1 MPAKSTIQV
10 KFSMYTPI
18 QVVILLNTLATFV
31 AGQYI
36 SFSSTSLNV
45 KLNVSSQTLASLQPR
60 ALPSF
65 DFSPFDVLSQ
75 RSANGNYHLGDIT
88 IRYRQAGANLWTNVD
103 SAAAR
108 KPVISTGGSTSNL
121 SPTLPSGLPLNIT
134 RIWST
139 NGADVAL
146 NFSITNTGN
155 KSIEIGSLGFPIEF
169 NSIFTGRTALATQ
182 QTCSFVDPNIGLDGG
197 YLRVA
202 PLSGTGPALV
212 VTPLGHTPFEAW
224 RFLQEDTQTPLS
236 YQSQTFEGFY
246 SWDVYTLAYAQNEW
260 SSAVPWNPATSV
272 VLAPGKSISHG
283 LRFSVASDIPSI
295 ESTIETTGT
304 PLAVGVPGYIIPR
317 DLTAQLTLR
326 YNSMV
331 SSIETSPPGALTF
344 SQIAAKT
351 YSLTPSSAIWGR
363 VRVTIRYANN
373 LTQTIH
379 YYITES
385 APETVHDL
393 GQFLTTNQWFS
404 NTSDPFHRAPSVLSY
419 DRSVNQLV
427 LQDPRAWIPGLSDEA
442 GAGSYLAA
450 TMKQAASPNAGEVA
464 KLEDFITKTLW
475 GSVQNSDY
483 SVRKSVFFYEP
494 SAVSYN
500 YDPAIDW
507 TQWWS
512 WNKANAYA
520 TDRAYDYVH
529 VTAAYWSLYRVARY
543 YPDIVKKQTWQWYL
557 NQAYNTVIYVTSK
570 NVPYVDVGM
579 MGETVFGKLLDD
591 LKNEGLTSQATM
603 LEAAMKKRALLW
615 DTQAVPFG
623 SEMAWDSTGQEGVY
637 YWAKYFNL
645 TATTSKTLNTILGY
659 MPTVSHWCWNGNARR
674 YWDNIPPNLLLPPH
688 SYGGKIQRYERQGHH
703 YGSGLNAL
711 PLLSHFESHPNLTHL
726 LRIGFGGI
734 SGPLSNID
742 QGGFA
747 SASFHTWPDTLIWD
761 PYSGDYGPNFLGLVL
776 GSGTWVLDDQEFGLG
791 LVAFGGLLTL
801 GSGNAMGWTV
811 EPRDPVRRRVFIA
824 QMGVRVEVDAGA
836 IEKVV
841 FDGGEK
847 VEVTVAPSVKSI
859 STMAKANSTILRVV
873 KTAQVGGVG
882 SAKVVGLQAARG
894 GWSVDLRGGSVVVEV
909 AFT

>member
-1 MPAKSTIQV
+1 MC
-10 KFSMYTPI
+10 
-18 QVVILLNTLATFV
+18 TLARV
-31 AGQYI
+31 AILVNIFTVLIAAQYI

-45 KLNVSSQTLASLQPR
+45 KLNASSQTLASLQPR

-88 IRYRQAGANLWTNVD
+88 IRYRQVGATLWTDVD

-108 KPVISTGGSTSNL
+108 KSVISTGSSTSNL

-134 RIWST
+134 RSWST
-139 NGADVAL
+139 TGADVTL

-182 QTCSFVDPNIGLDGG
+182 QTCSFVDPNIGLGGG
-197 YLRVA
+197 YLRVT
-202 PLSGTGPALV
+202 PLSGIGPALV
-212 VTPLGHTPFEAW
+212 VTPLGQTPFEGW
-224 RFLQEDTQTPLS
+224 RFLQENAQTPLY

-246 SWDVYTLAYAQNEW
+246 SWEVYTLAYAQNEW
-260 SSAVPWNPATSV
+260 KSTVPWNPATSLI
-272 VLAPGKSISHG
+272 LAPGKSTSHG
-283 LRFSVASDIPSI
+283 LRFSVATDIPSI
-295 ESTIETTGT
+295 ESTVEATGT
-304 PLAVGVPGYIIPR
+304 PLAVGVPGYIIPQ
-317 DLTAQLTLR
+317 DLIAQLILR
-326 YNSMV
+326 HNSTV
-331 SSIETSPPGALTF
+331 STIETSPADAITF
-344 SQIAAKT
+344 SEIASNT
-351 YSLTPSSAIWGR
+351 YSLTPSSAVWGR

-373 LTQTIH
+373 VNQTIH
-379 YYITES
+379 YYITKS

-404 NTSDPFHRAPSVLSY
+404 NTSDPFDRAPSVLSY
-419 DRSVNQLV
+419 DRSANQLV

-450 TMKQAASPNAGEVA
+450 TMKQAASPNADEVT
-464 KLEDFITKTLW
+464 KLEDFVTNTLW
-475 GSVQNSDY
+475 GSVQNTDF

-494 SAVSYN
+494 GAISYK
-500 YDPAIDW
+500 YDSSIDW
-507 TQWWS
+507 TNWWS

-529 VTAAYWSLYRVARY
+529 VTGAYWSLYRVARY
-543 YPDIVKKQTWQWYL
+543 YPNIVKKQTWQWYL

-579 MGETVFGKLLDD
+579 MGETVFGRLLDD
-591 LKNEGLTSQATM
+591 LENEGLTSQATT

-637 YWAKYFNL
+637 YWSN
-645 TATTSKTLNTILGY
+645 
-659 MPTVSHWCWNGNARR
+659 
-674 YWDNIPPNLLLPPH
+674 
-688 SYGGKIQRYERQGHH
+688 YGGKIQRYERQGHH

-726 LRIGFGGI
+726 LRVGFGGI

-761 PYSGDYGPNFLGLVL
+761 PYSGDYGPNFLGLAL
-776 GSGTWVLDDQEFGLG
+776 GSGTWVLDDKEFSLG
-791 LVAFGGLLTL
+791 LVAFGGHLTL
-801 GSGNAMGWTV
+801 GSPGWTV
-811 EPRDPVRRRVFIA
+811 EPRDPVRRRVYIA

-841 FDGGEK
+841 YDGEK
-847 VEVTVAPSVKSI
+847 LEVTVAPSVASVP
-859 STMAKANSTILRVV
+859 TMAKANSTILRVV
-873 KTAQVGGVG
+873 KTAQVGSVG
-882 SAKVVGLQAARG
+882 SAKAVGLQAARG
-894 GWSVDLRGGSVVVEV
+894 GWSVDLSGGSVVVEV
-909 AFT
+909 TFT